1 MQYAVIFQ
9 RKSKFLFG
17 QRIILRALFCVAL
30 VSLSLFGQP
39 SSSSDRAMNS
49 GCIAMEAHVAAAEQ
63 MVIGE
68 SGDHG
73 ANMTEM
79 HFSIC
84 ASAGCV
90 SVSIQESLP
99 PTAFTSG
106 DTAAFGMFEHE
117 GGAGRAVSPE
127 YRPPIT
133 G

>member
-1 MQYAVIFQ
+1 MADTASLPQWLVEPGLTPYAD
-9 RKSKFLFG
+9 
-17 QRIILRALFCVAL
+17 ALA
-30 VSLSLFGQP
+30 
-39 SSSSDRAMNS
+39 
-49 GCIAMEAHVAAAEQ
+49 AMEAHVAAAEQ

-90 SVSIQESLP
+90 SASIQESLP

>member
-90 SVSIQESLP
+90 SASIQESP
-99 PTAFTSG
+99 PPASLSAG
-106 DTAAFGMFEHE
+106 GPARFG
-117 GGAGRAVSPE
+117 
-127 YRPPIT
+127 YD
-133 G
+133 